1 MLFTALTL
9 MQLLDRCAP
18 EVGRR
23 TMSAIVQV
31 ESAGNS
37 LAIRDNTLDRTFV
50 PQDARQALAWANQLL
65 ALHHSIDL
73 GISQINSANLPKLG
87 LSVSEAFDPCSNIRA
102 GATILTA
109 DYRAASSEF
118 GQGQY
123 SLRRAIGAYNSGSL
137 YAGERY
143 IVKILAAAGIAGGD
157 DFRAREVPT
166 TVQSAPRA
174 SAAPN
179 PPTPDPNSAPMVV
192 TPRGGASP
200 PALIWANAGGGRAPI
215 VASAPSAPRA
225 APLPVPSP
233 RATAFAGPQLAP
245 PEPSRLP
252 EAPLPE
258 TLSHGP

>member
-1 MLFTALTL
+1 MLFAALTL

-31 ESAGNS
+31 ESGGNP

-87 LSVSEAFDPCSNIRA
+87 LSVSEAFDPCRNVQA

-123 SLRRAIGAYNSGSL
+123 ALRRAIGAYNSGSL

-143 IVKILAAAGIAGGD
+143 IVKILAAAGIAGGE
-157 DFRAREVPT
+157 DFSAREFRT
-166 TVQSAPRA
+166 AVQPAPRA
-174 SAAPN
+174 GAAAN
-179 PPTPDPNSAPMVV
+179 PPTPDPNSAPIAVA
-192 TPRGGASP
+192 PSGAAAP
-200 PALIWANAGGGRAPI
+200 PALIWANAGGARAPI

-225 APLPVPSP
+225 APSPVPSP
-233 RATAFAGPQLAP
+233 PATALASP
-245 PEPSRLP
+245 EQAQPEPSPSP
-252 EAPLPE
+252 EPPLRE
-258 TLSHGP
+258 TLAHGP